1 MIKNEQERQRIGQ
14 RIADL
19 RKQNGMTQQDLADI
33 TGNQRNHISRIES
46 GKYSVG
52 FDTLQAI
59 AEALGM
65 TVDIIDPGLTDLAPL
80 KRLT

>member
-1 MIKNEQERQRIGQ
+1 MNKEQERLRMGE
-14 RIADL
+14 RIATL
-19 RKQNGMTQQDLADI
+19 RKEKGMTQQDLADV

-59 AEALGM
+59 AEALGG
-65 TVDIIDPGLTDLAPL
+65 TIDININQ
-80 KRLT
+80 

>member
-1 MIKNEQERQRIGQ
+1 MNKEQERERIGQ

-19 RKQNGMTQQDLADI
+19 RKERGMTQQDLADK

-59 AEALGM
+59 AEALGG
-65 TVDIIDPGLTDLAPL
+65 TIDIIV
-80 KRLT
+80 

>member
-1 MIKNEQERQRIGQ
+1 MTKEEERQRIGQ

-19 RKQNGMTQQDLADI
+19 RKAKGMTQQGLADI
-33 TGNQRNHISRIES
+33 VGMQRNHISRIEA

-59 AEALGM
+59 AEALGG
-65 TVDIIDPGLTDLAPL
+65 TIDIIV
-80 KRLT
+80 

>member
-1 MIKNEQERQRIGQ
+1 MNKELERLRIGQ
-14 RIADL
+14 RFADL
-19 RKQNGMTQQDLADI
+19 RKQRGITQQTLADL

-59 AEALGM
+59 AEAIGGNI
-65 TVDIIDPGLTDLAPL
+65 DIIIT
-80 KRLT
+80 T

>member
-1 MIKNEQERQRIGQ
+1 MRKEENRKRIGQ

-19 RKQNGMTQQDLADI
+19 RKAKGMTQQDLADL

-59 AEALGM
+59 AEALGG
-65 TVDIIDPGLTDLAPL
+65 TINILI
-80 KRLT
+80 

>member
-1 MIKNEQERQRIGQ
+1 MAKNEEERQRIGQ

-19 RKQNGMTQQDLADI
+19 RKTKGMTQQGLADI
-33 TGNQRNHISRIES
+33 VGMQRNHISRIEA

-59 AEALGM
+59 AEALGG
-65 TVDIIDPGLTDLAPL
+65 TIDIIV
-80 KRLT
+80 

>member
-1 MIKNEQERQRIGQ
+1 
-14 RIADL
+14 
-19 RKQNGMTQQDLADI
+19 MTQQDLADI

-59 AEALGM
+59 AEALGG
-65 TVDIIDPGLTDLAPL
+65 TIDIIT
-80 KRLT
+80 T

>member
-1 MIKNEQERQRIGQ
+1 MAKNEEERQRIGQ

-19 RKQNGMTQQDLADI
+19 RKAKGMTQQDLADR

-52 FDTLQAI
+52 FDTLQTI
-59 AEALGM
+59 AEQFDM
-65 TVDIIDPGLTDLAPL
+65 KVDFV
-80 KRLT
+80 

>member
-1 MIKNEQERQRIGQ
+1 MNKEQERERIGQ

-19 RKQNGMTQQDLADI
+19 RKEKGMTQQGLADI
-33 TGNQRNHISRIES
+33 VGMQRNHISRIEA

-59 AEALGM
+59 ADALGG
-65 TVDIIDPGLTDLAPL
+65 TIDIIV
-80 KRLT
+80 